1 MTTFNTDGFRSA
13 EIAEF
18 EQAIQAKYFK
28 KLGLADDANRITHRI
43 LYAVQ
48 PHSEHLPELVLAS
61 LLSRQASAF
70 QAFLIL
76 LTKGLAT
83 QAQIILRNLAEMM
96 FITGAIG
103 KDKTF
108 VDKYV
113 LSEEISRV
121 KTLEALVRDK
131 ERRGEE
137 VDEKTTE
144 LIKEIRAKIQ
154 SEKLIAFTT
163 ERIAA
168 IADLSSYYD
177 NIYRL
182 TSMAAHAS
190 PRDLSAALDTDS
202 TGNIVSV
209 GYGPIVDELDIYL
222 DYGISMMLYI
232 DHEVASHFGL
242 NVIAEI
248 EALQKLNR
256 EQAGPSSGDASH

>member
-1 MTTFNTDGFRSA
+1 MTTFITEGFRST
-13 EIAEF
+13 EIAQF
-18 EQAIQAKYFK
+18 EQAISARYLK
-28 KLGLADDANRITHRI
+28 KLNLADEANRMTHRI
-43 LYAVQ
+43 IYAVQ
-48 PHSEHLPELVLAS
+48 PHNEHLPELVLAS
-61 LLSRQASAF
+61 LLSREASAF

-76 LTKGLAT
+76 LNKGLVT

-103 KDKTF
+103 KDKMF

-113 LSEEISRV
+113 SSEEITRV

-131 ERRGEE
+131 QRRGED
-137 VDEKTTE
+137 VDEKTKE

-154 SEKLIAFTT
+154 SEGLTTFTT
-163 ERIAA
+163 ERIAT
-168 IADLSSYYD
+168 IAELSSYYD
-177 NIYRL
+177 NLYRL

-202 TGNIVSV
+202 SGNIVSV
-209 GYGPIVDELDIYL
+209 TYEPVVEDLDIYL

-242 NVIAEI
+242 NVIPEI
-248 EALQKLNR
+248 EELQRVNR
-256 EQAGPSSGDASH
+256 EHAGPSPAEANS